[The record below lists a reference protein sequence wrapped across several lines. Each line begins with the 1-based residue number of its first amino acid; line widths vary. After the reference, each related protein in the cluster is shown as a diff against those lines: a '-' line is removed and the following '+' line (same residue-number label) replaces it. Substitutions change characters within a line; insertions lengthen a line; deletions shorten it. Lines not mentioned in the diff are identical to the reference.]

1 MKRNDLILF
10 YHSVVDPGVVGVA
23 RVTRTAYPDPTT
35 DDERWVAVDLEPV
48 VALKKVVSLKQ
59 IKADRRLG
67 QMALLKQSRLSVMP
81 VEREQFDRI
90 LALGG
95 TKLARRSS

>member
-1 MKRNDLILF
+1 
-10 YHSVVDPGVVGVA
+10 
-23 RVTRTAYPDPTT
+23 
-35 DDERWVAVDLEPV
+35 

-95 TKLARRSS
+95 TKLAHRSS